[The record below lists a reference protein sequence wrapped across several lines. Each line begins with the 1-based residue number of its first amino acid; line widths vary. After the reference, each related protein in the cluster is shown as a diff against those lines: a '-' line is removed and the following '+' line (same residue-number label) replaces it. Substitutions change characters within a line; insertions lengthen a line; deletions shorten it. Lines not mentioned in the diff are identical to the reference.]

1 MYVTESDILCPNGNL
16 SDISNLVS
24 FEREMF
30 EDYNY
35 SYRIK
40 SLIIYVNITS
50 LKYMPK
56 TL

>member
-1 MYVTESDILCPNGNL
+1 MYVTKSDILCPNGNL
-16 SDISNLVS
+16 SDIRKLVS

-40 SLIIYVNITS
+40 NLIIYVNITTV
-50 LKYMPK
+50 L
-56 TL
+56 